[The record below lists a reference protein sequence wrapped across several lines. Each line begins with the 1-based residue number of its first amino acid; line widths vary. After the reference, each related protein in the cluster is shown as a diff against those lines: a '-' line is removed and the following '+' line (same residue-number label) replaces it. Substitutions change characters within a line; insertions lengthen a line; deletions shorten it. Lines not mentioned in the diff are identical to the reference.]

1 MYTWI
6 MIASILAVVAFIFSC
21 VFLDNLLSACDG
33 VRKVE
38 VKNRGAPRRD
48 IEQGGSGTFEVED
61 DGLDQKLLTKVSH
74 LKTTNLGT
82 RELLLRRMKKK
93 YYQSQKFKSRNL

>member
-1 MYTWI
+1 MSTI
-6 MIASILAVVAFIFSC
+6 RRQSQTVGEARDARLP
-21 VFLDNLLSACDG
+21 DNTLS
-33 VRKVE
+33 
-38 VKNRGAPRRD
+38 PRRD